1 MSGGTRTR
9 PSARRLAL
17 VSSSPVISHL
27 EWGVIDVVGV
37 GRFRDVK
44 LWPGGGRAWDWTEND
59 THHVPGIPIA
69 DVEELLEHG
78 AEVVVLSR
86 GVDRRL
92 QVPDAT
98 VAFLSARGITVE
110 VLQSEA
116 AVRRY
121 NTLASTQRVAALI
134 HSTC

>member
-1 MSGGTRTR
+1 MSE
-9 PSARRLAL
+9 
-17 VSSSPVISHL
+17 SPVIDHF
-27 EWGVIDVVGV
+27 EWGVIDVAGL

-44 LWPGGGRAWDWTEND
+44 LWPGGGRAWDWTEHD

-78 AEVVVLSR
+78 AELVLLSR
-86 GVDRRL
+86 GVDRML

-98 VAFLSARGITVE
+98 VAFLRERGVEVE
-110 VLQSEA
+110 VLQSED
-116 AVRRY
+116 AVARY
-121 NTLASTQRVAALI
+121 NQLAASPLARERRVAALI